1 MEMFQSLSSRKTPA
15 SVLSASVVLHVG
27 LLSVLILLPLIAP
40 QTLHI
45 NYRTTLLAPPPP
57 PVPKPEPVKV
67 VLQPVPIPKP
77 PPRPADLIV
86 EKPPAPMPKVVAPV
100 PEVRL
105 VEAPKPPEPLL
116 RSVASPLLDPKPT
129 SPAPPTLPVITN
141 SFSSVAAPVIPTTPA
156 RNTAVAGFADTISN
170 QDVKRGGKT
179 TSVAGFGDSS
189 GSRERGRPSRAEGI
203 GTAAG
208 FDVGVAGGTRGRGNA
223 GSVMAAGFTAIAD
236 APRATAPARSAE
248 PTIIDKPVEVLSKP
262 RPDYTD
268 EARKLHVEGEV
279 LVRVM
284 FSSSGQARVL
294 EVLKGL
300 GYGLDEN
307 AIRAAEQIHFKPA
320 QRSGQSVDSTAIVH
334 IVFQLA
340 Y

>member
-40 QTLHI
+40 QTLHV
-45 NYRTTLLAPPPP
+45 NYRTMLLAPPPP
-57 PVPKPEPVKV
+57 PAPQPEPVKV
-67 VLQPVPIPKP
+67 VLPPLPIPKP

-86 EKPPAPMPKVVAPV
+86 EKPPAPTPKVVAPA
-100 PEVRL
+100 PEIRL
-105 VEAPKPPEPLL
+105 VEAPKPPEPSL

-129 SPAPPTLPVITN
+129 PPAPPTLPVITN
-141 SFSSVAAPVIPTTPA
+141 SFSSVAAPVIPATPA
-156 RNTAVAGFADTISN
+156 RNTAAAGFSDTTSSH
-170 QDVKRGGKT
+170 DVNRASKT
-179 TSVAGFGDSS
+179 TSVAGFGDNV
-189 GSRERGRPSRAEGI
+189 GARERGRPSRAESI
-203 GTAAG
+203 GTIAG
-208 FDVGVAGGTRGRGNA
+208 FDGGIAGGTHGRGNS

-236 APRATAPARSAE
+236 APRATASARSAE

-268 EARKLHVEGEV
+268 EARKLRIEGEV

-284 FSSSGQARVL
+284 FSSSGQARVI

-307 AIRAAEQIHFKPA
+307 AIRAAEQIRFKPA

-334 IVFQLA
+334 IIFQLA